1 MSDKLKIVKYPEKTL
16 NEPCQEIS
24 PQDIPTLK
32 DLIKQMYQK
41 MHEENGVGLAAPQ
54 IGKNIKL
61 AVIEVNGEKYT
72 IINPRI
78 VKSSDKKNVLEEG
91 CLSVPGIFGFIKR
104 SKRVKVEA
112 LDENGKKIKIKAE
125 GLLAQALQHEID
137 HLEGKLF
144 IEKAHELFEL
154 KEDKD
159 ANPHA

>member
-1 MSDKLKIVKYPEKTL
+1 MQDKLKIVKYPEKIL

-24 PQDIPTLK
+24 PKDIPALK

-61 AVIEVNGEKYT
+61 AVIEVNDEKYT

-78 VKSSDKKNVLEEG
+78 VKSSDKKNILEEG
-91 CLSVPGIFGFIKR
+91 CLSVPKIFGFIKR
-104 SKRVKVEA
+104 AKRVKVEA

-125 GLLAQALQHEID
+125 RLLAQALQHEID

-144 IEKAHELFEL
+144 IEKARELFEI
-154 KEDKD
+154 KEEKD
-159 ANPHA
+159 AKK